1 MTHGGLKRGCA
12 ECELFSLLGFLCWKA
27 PGSELCLGNTVTV
40 MLSPM
45 ARVGMEAENWGFRCY
60 LWCFAIIRAR
70 GKEVM
75 CKKNL
80 GIKVVSI

>member
-1 MTHGGLKRGCA
+1 MTQGGLKRGCA

-60 LWCFAIIRAR
+60 LWCFAIIRQ
-70 GKEVM
+70 EVKRS
-75 CKKNL
+75 CVRRIW
-80 GIKVVSI
+80 G